1 MIKTQVTMMM
11 TQVTTITII
20 TIITII
26 MVITQVT
33 GQGESGKVQAEQL
46 VIMTSVLLPF
56 LARQR

>member
-1 MIKTQVTMMM
+1 MIMTLVTMMM
-11 TQVTTITII
+11 IQVTTVII
-20 TIITII
+20 SIITII

>member
-1 MIKTQVTMMM
+1 MIITQVTMMM
-11 TQVTTITII
+11 IQVTTV

-26 MVITQVT
+26 MMMTQVT

>member
-1 MIKTQVTMMM
+1 MIMTQVTMMM
-11 TQVTTITII
+11 IQVTTVII

-26 MVITQVT
+26 MMITQVT

>member
-1 MIKTQVTMMM
+1 MIITQVTMMM
-11 TQVTTITII
+11 IQVTTV
-20 TIITII
+20 IITII
-26 MVITQVT
+26 MMITQVT

>member
-1 MIKTQVTMMM
+1 MIITQVTMMM
-11 TQVTTITII
+11 IQVTTV
-20 TIITII
+20 IITII

-56 LARQR
+56 LARQRKS

>member
-1 MIKTQVTMMM
+1 MIM
-11 TQVTTITII
+11 TQVMMMIQVTTVII
-20 TIITII
+20 IIITII

-56 LARQR
+56 FARQR

>member
-11 TQVTTITII
+11 IQVTTVII

-26 MVITQVT
+26 MMMTQVT